1 MTGGEWSSSVSGR
14 RQEGA
19 APVSEGERSTWGDSW
34 FPCGEATRGCSGVAV
49 ADSRSRA
56 ASALNQGGR
65 QLVGPIGPK
74 SLFGLDTIVEI
85 KQAVKMEW
93 AGKERFFGRKK
104 IMEKN
109 FDCCSLNKKI

>member
-1 MTGGEWSSSVSGR
+1 
-14 RQEGA
+14 
-19 APVSEGERSTWGDSW
+19 
-34 FPCGEATRGCSGVAV
+34 
-49 ADSRSRA
+49 
-56 ASALNQGGR
+56 LNQGGR